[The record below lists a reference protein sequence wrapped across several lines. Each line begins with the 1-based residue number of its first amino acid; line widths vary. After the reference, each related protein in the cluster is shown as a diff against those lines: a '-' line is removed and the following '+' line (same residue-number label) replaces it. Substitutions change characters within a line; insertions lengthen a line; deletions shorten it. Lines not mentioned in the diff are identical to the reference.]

1 MKKVMFALLATVAI
15 AFTACNGSAK
25 TEDTATSTDS
35 TKVDSVTVSVDS
47 IKVDSAFVAP
57 TK

>member
-1 MKKVMFALLATVAI
+1 MFALLAIVAI

-25 TEDTATSTDS
+25 TETTATSTDS
-35 TKVDSVTVSVDS
+35 TKVDSAKVSIDS
-47 IKVDSAFVAP
+47 TKVDSAFVAP